1 MKIRT
6 AATRNMGVGCN
17 CVARSRVVPARSAS
31 GYNARRAVQRL
42 SRIAPSVDSDVSAE
56 RFGWCMRIVMLAP
69 FGIRPKGTLAARM
82 LPLAQA
88 LVRRG
93 HRVVIVAPPVHNPN
107 DAATCVEYDGVP
119 VIHTAAPRA
128 PGVAQQTLALLQETL
143 RQRPDV
149 VHLFKPKGYAGLA
162 ALALHHLRPALPLVV
177 DTDDWE
183 GPGGWNDLLPYP
195 SAAKRLFAWQ
205 ERDLLRRADAITVA
219 SRALET
225 LVWSMGIAPERVFY
239 LPNGVK
245 PSTLD
250 TQRSTFNLQR
260 STFNVQR
267 STFNVQQPSTFN
279 LQRST
284 FNLQR
289 STPNPQPSTFNLQ
302 PSTFNL
308 QPSTF
313 NLLLYTRFWEL
324 DVREVVAALVGVAAR
339 RPDVR
344 LIVVGKGERG
354 EENELLRLV
363 QRAGL
368 APFVDYRGWLMPDH
382 IPATLAEADVALMP
396 MRDTLINRARG
407 LAKLLE
413 LMGAGLPIVA
423 SRVGQA
429 AEYLEHGV
437 SGWLVPPGNPGALA
451 EAVLRLIGDA
461 DLRQRLGIGAQY
473 AARQYSWD
481 LLAPIAERAYAHAVN
496 RSYYQFD
503 SMSINRIP

>member
-1 MKIRT
+1 
-6 AATRNMGVGCN
+6 
-17 CVARSRVVPARSAS
+17 
-31 GYNARRAVQRL
+31 
-42 SRIAPSVDSDVSAE
+42 
-56 RFGWCMRIVMLAP
+56 MRIVMLAP

-93 HRVVIVAPPVHNPN
+93 HQVVIVAPPVHNSD
-107 DAATCVEYDGVP
+107 DAATCVEYEGVP

-239 LPNGVK
+239 LPNGVR

-250 TQRSTFNLQR
+250 TQRSTFNVQPSTFNLQR
-260 STFNVQR
+260 STFNVQ
-267 STFNVQQPSTFN
+267 P
-279 LQRST
+279 ST

-289 STPNPQPSTFNLQ
+289 STPNLQPSTPNLQ
-302 PSTFNL
+302 PSTPNL

-324 DVREVVAALVGVAAR
+324 DVREIVAALVGVAAR
-339 RPDVR
+339 CPNVR
-344 LIVVGKGERG
+344 LIIVGKGERG

-437 SGWLVPPGNPGALA
+437 SGWLVPPENPGALA

-481 LLAPIAERAYAHAVN
+481 LLAPIAEQAYAQAVN

-503 SMSINRIP
+503 SKLINRIP

>member
-1 MKIRT
+1 MH
-6 AATRNMGVGCN
+6 
-17 CVARSRVVPARSAS
+17 
-31 GYNARRAVQRL
+31 
-42 SRIAPSVDSDVSAE
+42 
-56 RFGWCMRIVMLAP
+56 IVMLAP

-88 LVRRG
+88 LVRCG
-93 HRVVIVAPPVHNPN
+93 HRVVIVAPPVHNPD
-107 DAATCVEYDGVP
+107 DAATCVEYEGVP

-195 SAAKRLFAWQ
+195 SAAKQLFAWQ

-225 LVWSMGIAPERVFY
+225 LVWSMGTAPERVFY
-239 LPNGVK
+239 LPNGVR

-250 TQRSTFNLQR
+250 TQQ
-260 STFNVQR
+260 STFNVPRSTFHVQR
-267 STFNVQQPSTFN
+267 STLDTQC
-279 LQRST
+279 
-284 FNLQR
+284 
-289 STPNPQPSTFNLQ
+289 STFNLQ

-308 QPSTF
+308 QPATL

-324 DVREVVAALVGVAAR
+324 DVREIVAALVGVAAR
-339 RPDVR
+339 CPTVR
-344 LIVVGKGERG
+344 LIVAGKGERG

-368 APFVDYRGWLMPDH
+368 APIVDYRGWLMPDH

-461 DLRQRLGIGAQY
+461 DLRQRLSIGAQY

-481 LLAPIAERAYAHAVN
+481 VLAPIAERAYTRAMKG
-496 RSYYQFD
+496 RSTD
-503 SMSINRIP
+503 SGDL

>member
-1 MKIRT
+1 
-6 AATRNMGVGCN
+6 
-17 CVARSRVVPARSAS
+17 
-31 GYNARRAVQRL
+31 
-42 SRIAPSVDSDVSAE
+42 
-56 RFGWCMRIVMLAP
+56 MLAP

-93 HRVVIVAPPVHNPN
+93 HQVVIVAPPVHNPD
-107 DAATCVEYDGVP
+107 DAATCVEYEGVP

-128 PGVAQQTLALLQETL
+128 PGVAQQTLALLQATL
-143 RQRPDV
+143 QQRPDV

-239 LPNGVK
+239 LPNGVR
-245 PSTLD
+245 PSTL
-250 TQRSTFNLQR
+250 
-260 STFNVQR
+260 
-267 STFNVQQPSTFN
+267 
-279 LQRST
+279 
-284 FNLQR
+284 
-289 STPNPQPSTFNLQ
+289 NLQ

-313 NLLLYTRFWEL
+313 NLLLYTRFWEI

-339 RPDVR
+339 CPNVR
-344 LIVVGKGERG
+344 LIIVGKGERG

-363 QRAGL
+363 QRTGL
-368 APFVDYRGWLMPDH
+368 ASIVDYRGWLMPDH

-437 SGWLVPPGNPGALA
+437 SGWLVPPENPGALA

-481 LLAPIAERAYAHAVN
+481 LLAPIAERAYAQAVN
-496 RSYYQFD
+496 QSYYQFD

>member
-1 MKIRT
+1 
-6 AATRNMGVGCN
+6 
-17 CVARSRVVPARSAS
+17 
-31 GYNARRAVQRL
+31 
-42 SRIAPSVDSDVSAE
+42 
-56 RFGWCMRIVMLAP
+56 MRIVMLAP
-69 FGIRPKGTLAARM
+69 FGIHPKGTLAARM

-88 LVRRG
+88 LVRRD
-93 HRVVIVAPPVHNPN
+93 HRVVIVAPPVHNPE
-107 DAATCVEYDGVP
+107 DAATCVEYEGVP
-119 VIHTAAPRA
+119 VIHTAAPGA
-128 PGVAQQTLALLQETL
+128 LDAAQQPPALLQETL

-162 ALALHHLRPALPLVV
+162 ALALRYLRPTLPLVV

-205 ERDLLRRADAITVA
+205 ERDLPRRADAVTVA

-225 LVWSMGIAPERVFY
+225 LVWSMGVAPERVFY
-239 LPNGVK
+239 LPNGVRL
-245 PSTLD
+245 STPD
-250 TQRSTFNLQR
+250 MQR

-267 STFNVQQPSTFN
+267 ST
-279 LQRST
+279 LDAQR
-284 FNLQR
+284 
-289 STPNPQPSTFNLQ
+289 
-302 PSTFNL
+302 
-308 QPSTF
+308 STF

-324 DVREVVAALVGVAAR
+324 DMSEVVAALVGVAACC
-339 RPDVR
+339 PKVH
-344 LIVVGKGERG
+344 LIVAGKGERG

-368 APFVDYRGWLMPDH
+368 APIVDYRGWLMPDH

-413 LMGAGLPIVA
+413 LMGAGLPIIA

-437 SGWLVPPGNPGALA
+437 SGWLVPPGNPRALA
-451 EAVLRLIGDA
+451 EAVLRLIDDA
-461 DLRQRLGIGAQY
+461 DLRQRLSTGAQY

-481 LLAPIAERAYAHAVN
+481 ALAPIAERAYTCTVKEH
-496 RSYYQFD
+496 SPHIGD
-503 SMSINRIP
+503 W